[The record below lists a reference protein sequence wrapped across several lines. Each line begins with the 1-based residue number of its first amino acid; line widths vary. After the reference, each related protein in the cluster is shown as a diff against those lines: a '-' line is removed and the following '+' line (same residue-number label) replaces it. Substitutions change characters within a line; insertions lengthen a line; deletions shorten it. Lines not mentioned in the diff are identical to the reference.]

1 MLSLSPCGSP
11 IGPLSLLATSTGTHV
26 SLICGSLSCNQ
37 SLTAECASVAV
48 MCATAGDAAFWENE
62 DEDGE
67 EEGEGEGDEEKALF
81 DKKKERQLSFESK
94 LYGYQMEKEKEKAQ
108 KELQQSMQGSKR
120 TALEDFEL
128 LKVLG
133 KGSFGKVRLQC
144 TRITNTTHAHNF
156 LESVLMGGR

>member
-1 MLSLSPCGSP
+1 
-11 IGPLSLLATSTGTHV
+11 
-26 SLICGSLSCNQ
+26 
-37 SLTAECASVAV
+37 

-108 KELQQSMQGSKR
+108 KELQQSMQGGKR

-133 KGSFGKVRLQC
+133 KGSFGKVSPPC
-144 TRITNTTHAHNF
+144 TRITNTTHALNIPGICADA
-156 LESVLMGGR
+156 STSTACRCCWCKGWTTGTSTPSRS